1 MNAFY
6 KERHFI
12 LKWNPQTVVVFAII
26 LYARLG
32 LLITL
37 HIEIGSFN
45 ITWIPSCSMENQ
57 LKASYSMWT
66 FRGSGCIEILMFSPE
81 RSMPQTFMN
90 LY

>member
-57 LKASYSMWT
+57 LKASYSGFIVIYYAIDIFMLIVSWLLL
-66 FRGSGCIEILMFSPE
+66 FFGILKV
-81 RSMPQTFMN
+81 
-90 LY
+90 